1 MRWKGG
7 TWAKE
12 EVIRFWW

>member
-7 TWAKE
+7 L
-12 EVIRFWW
+12 VNDV